1 VENSHPTN
9 ELVVSLNVN
18 HEEHVLRALAD
29 TGASSSIILEAY
41 TSKDLIKQDKDSK
54 TTWSTMNGQFTT
66 EKTGLVNFSL
76 PEFNLKNLITWEFH
90 VDDRS
95 KASDTYGMII
105 GRDLLGKLGIILN
118 FNDKTV
124 TWDAD
129 TIPMNDRGTLNSQ
142 KVITEIYLAANEP

>member
-1 VENSHPTN
+1 MENYHPTT

-18 HEEHVLRALAD
+18 HEEHMLRALAD

-66 EKTGLVNFSL
+66 EKTGLVSFSL
-76 PEFNLKNLITWEFH
+76 SEFNLITWEFH

-95 KASDTYGMII
+95 KASDTY
-105 GRDLLGKLGIILN
+105 
-118 FNDKTV
+118 
-124 TWDAD
+124 
-129 TIPMNDRGTLNSQ
+129 
-142 KVITEIYLAANEP
+142 

>member
-1 VENSHPTN
+1 MENSHPTT

-41 TSKDLIKQDKDSK
+41 TSKDLIKQDKDCK

-76 PEFNLKNLITWEFH
+76 PEFNLKKLITWEFH
-90 VDDRS
+90 VNDQS

-105 GRDLLGKLGIILN
+105 LSEK
-118 FNDKTV
+118 
-124 TWDAD
+124 
-129 TIPMNDRGTLNSQ
+129 
-142 KVITEIYLAANEP
+142 